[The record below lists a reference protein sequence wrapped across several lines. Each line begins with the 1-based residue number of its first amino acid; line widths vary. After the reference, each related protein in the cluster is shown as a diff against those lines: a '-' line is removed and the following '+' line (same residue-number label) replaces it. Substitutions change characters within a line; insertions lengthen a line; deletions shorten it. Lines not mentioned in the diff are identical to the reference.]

1 MSPRHPVTI
10 VRFGRAREGVQDF
23 KTSNRDKISRHSSP
37 MKMNV
42 CSLTSTNSRGHRE
55 IDVCA
60 QPCACL
66 LVCMFAFV
74 CVRVCS
80 SLTHFLFSSFSFSF
94 FSTFSFSFSFSLS
107 LSLSL
112 FLSPSVSVCL
122 CLYVSVSLFL
132 CFFVFKCFCISVSLC
147 LRVPVFL
154 VHRVSLSLCFSVSLF
169 LCISVSL
176 RLNCKCTQSRV
187 TIVNSTHLVS
197 FAEYSLFYKG
207 LLQKFC
213 KRDL

>member
-94 FSTFSFSFSFSLS
+94 SSTFSFSFSFSLS

-112 FLSPSVSVCL
+112 SFSLLVSLYVCVSMSLCLCFCVFLYLSVFVSL
-122 CLYVSVSLFL
+122 CLYAFVSLCFWFTVSL
-132 CFFVFKCFCISVSLC
+132 CLSVSLC
-147 LRVPVFL
+147 
-154 VHRVSLSLCFSVSLF
+154 LCFSVSLYPCV
-169 LCISVSL
+169 LIVSAL
-176 RLNCKCTQSRV
+176 KV
-187 TIVNSTHLVS
+187 
-197 FAEYSLFYKG
+197 G
-207 LLQKFC
+207 
-213 KRDL
+213 